1 MLMEAVLESLKDLE
15 MRPPHAGEPPG
26 VSASSLKPS
35 HKDDQD
41 ASPSE
46 HGALPL
52 ETESTSV
59 LVSAQNLATPLPLKK
74 ESTSVLV
81 NAQNLATPLPL
92 KTESTS
98 VLVNAQNLATPD
110 TNAAAGSAFDA
121 PSPGMETG
129 TTGTS
134 ARSDTS
140 ASTHSSSDADMSAN
154 TKATLTVERN
164 PASHIMDGLM
174 RRWDLNFFRNS
185 NNR

>member
-41 ASPSE
+41 ASPTE
-46 HGALPL
+46 RGALPL
-52 ETESTSV
+52 V
-59 LVSAQNLATPLPLKK
+59 
-74 ESTSVLV
+74 
-81 NAQNLATPLPL
+81 
-92 KTESTS
+92 TESTS
-98 VLVNAQNLATPD
+98 VLVNAQNLASPD

-134 ARSDTS
+134 VRSDTS
-140 ASTHSSSDADMSAN
+140 TSTHSSSDADMSAN